1 MEAET
6 NRAVVDSARRLIVLA
21 DHTKWEIVGLSTIAA
36 LEEASVLITDSGMAE
51 AARETLAARVGELIV
66 VEPQEN

>member
-21 DHTKWEIVGLSTIAA
+21 DQTKWEIVGLSTIAA